1 MYNAKQAPL
10 FTPHGK
16 IPTAT
21 NHSNSACTVCRRLG
35 KPPFIYNN
43 HSISQCPSITK
54 HRALTQ
60 CSKEEQLI
68 ILKDAMKMVLNKQEE
83 DILQGPI
90 PPSS

>member
-10 FTPHGK
+10 STHQGK

-21 NHSNSACTVCRRLG
+21 NQLNSACTVCRRLE
-35 KPPFIYNN
+35 KPPVVYNN

-54 HRALTQ
+54 HRALIQ
-60 CSKEEQLI
+60 CSKEEQLM
-68 ILKDAMKMVLNKQEE
+68 ILKDAMKMVLDKQEE

-90 PPSS
+90 TPSS